1 MAYRNLILAVEE
13 RVATLTVNR
22 PKVRNALDAETVE
35 EFHHA
40 LEAVRAAGT
49 TVLIVTGVGDKAF
62 VSGADIASIRDRGR
76 DDALR
81 SINSR
86 LMSAIEAHEAVV
98 IAAVN
103 GVALGGGCELCLAAD
118 LRIAAEHAVFGQPEP
133 ALGIIPGA
141 GATQRL
147 PRLVG
152 LGRAKEMILTGARW
166 DAKTALAYGLVNE
179 VVPGRPAHGG
189 RARDGRAHPR
199 PRPPGRAPVED
210 GPEPFRPAPPGRGPR
225 LRVHGPGHHLRVE
238 GQDGGDGGVPREA
251 QAPVHRGVD
260 KEGRMRNFGGIMLV
274 LGVLGFFYCMG
285 QRDKYPGIARGLE
298 PERFVAA
305 AGGKVGQWAATRAPA
320 SPGSAS

>member
-1 MAYRNLILAVEE
+1 MSYRNLILAVEE

-22 PKVRNALDAETVE
+22 PEVRNALDTETVT

-40 LEAVRAAGT
+40 LEAVRAARA
-49 TVLIVTGVGDKAF
+49 TVLIVTGAGDQAF
-62 VSGADIASIRDRGR
+62 VAGADIGSIRARGR

-86 LMSAIEAHEAVV
+86 LMSAVEAHEAVV

-166 DAKTALAYGLVNE
+166 DAQTALAYGLVNE
-179 VVPGRPAHGG
+179 VVPAAGLLEAA
-189 RARDGRAHPR
+189 RAMADRILGL
-199 PRPPGRAPVED
+199 
-210 GPEPFRPAPPGRGPR
+210 GPLAVR
-225 LRVHGPGHHLRVE
+225 LSKIALNLSAQLPLAAGLVYE
-238 GQDGGDGGVPREA
+238 STA
-251 QAPVHRGVD
+251 QAITFLSKD
-260 KEGRMRNFGGIMLV
+260 KMEGTEAF
-274 LGVLGFFYCMG
+274 
-285 QRDKYPGIARGLE
+285 LE
-298 PERFVAA
+298 KRKPRFT
-305 AGGKVGQWAATRAPA
+305 GE
-320 SPGSAS
+320 